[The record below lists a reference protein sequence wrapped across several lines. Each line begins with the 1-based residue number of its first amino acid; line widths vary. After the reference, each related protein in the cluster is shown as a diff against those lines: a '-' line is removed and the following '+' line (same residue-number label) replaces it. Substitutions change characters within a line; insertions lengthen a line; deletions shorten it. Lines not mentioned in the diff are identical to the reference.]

1 VNALLSTNYGGL
13 VPEDELLTHQ
23 IVDTFATVSQSD
35 PSWTEKIWTT
45 AHARDNSLQVALGIG
60 KYTNRGV
67 FDGAAGV
74 CRGTEQWTVRGGR
87 RLSSGPANTDVGP
100 IHYGVVEPLKSIRV
114 RLDKT
119 EHAPIAFDVVIQGSF
134 PAALEDP
141 WPDRSP
147 DGYRVTHNVLRYH
160 QIGVASGWVELE
172 GVRTEIVPGEWISI
186 RDHSWGLR
194 PGVGKPIPGLP
205 RGGRRIDQM
214 FMTWCPMTMTRPD
227 GSAYSLF
234 VFFQQEKGDGFEST
248 RYQAEQQDDDGTAH
262 RFAAVEQDLH
272 FDDGNRRLTHG
283 TITLTETD
291 GTKRPLTITAAGPT
305 GFHLGTAGYYGWNDW
320 VLGQWVGELKVE
332 GNHVTNCDHPETAR
346 QLHQLRDLLVRV
358 EDPVGGGVGVG
369 NAETFAF
376 GSVPDLGLSA
386 ENSFL

>member
-1 VNALLSTNYGGL
+1 LLSTNYGGL

-45 AHARDNSLQVALGIG
+45 AHARDNSVQVVLGIG

-87 RLSSGPANTDVGP
+87 RLSSDPSSTDVGP
-100 IHYGVVEPLKSIRV
+100 IHYSVVEPLRSTRI

-119 EHAPIAFDVVIQGSF
+119 EHAPIAFDVVLHGSF
-134 PAALEDP
+134 PTALEDP

-160 QIGVASGWVELE
+160 QIGVASGWVEVE
-172 GVRTEIVPGEWISI
+172 GVRTEVEPGEWISI

-214 FMTWCPMTMTRPD
+214 YMTWCPMTLTRTD

-234 VFFQQEKGDGFEST
+234 VFFQHERGDGFEST
-248 RYQAEQQDDDGTAH
+248 RYQAEQQNDDGTAH
-262 RFAAVEQDLH
+262 RFASVEQDLR
-272 FDDGNRRLTHG
+272 FDDGNRRFTHG
-283 TITLTETD
+283 TITLTESD
-291 GTKRPLTITAAGPT
+291 GTKRPLTISAAGPT

-332 GNHVTNCDHPETAR
+332 GNHVTNCDHPDTAR

-376 GSVPDLGLSA
+376 GAFPDRGLTA

>member
-1 VNALLSTNYGGL
+1 VIRLLSTNYGGL

-45 AHARDNSLQVALGIG
+45 AHARDNSLQVVLGIG

-74 CRGTEQWTVRGGR
+74 CRATEQWTVRGGR
-87 RLSSGPANTDVGP
+87 RLSSDPASTHVGP
-100 IHYGVVEPLKSIRV
+100 VHYSVVEPLRSIRV
-114 RLDKT
+114 RLDET
-119 EHAPIAFDVVIQGSF
+119 EHAPIAFDVVMEGSF

-160 QIGVASGWVELE
+160 QIGVASGWVEVE
-172 GVRTEIVPGEWISI
+172 GQRTEIDSNEWISI

-214 FMTWCPMTMTRPD
+214 FMTWCPMTLTRPD

-234 VFFQQEKGDGFEST
+234 VFFQHEKGHGFEST
-248 RYQAEQQDDDGTAH
+248 RYQAEQQNDDGTAH
-262 RFAAVEQDLH
+262 RFATVEQDLH
-272 FDDGNRRLTHG
+272 FDDGNRRFTQG

-291 GTKRPLTITAAGPT
+291 GNKRPLTITAAGPT

-332 GNHVTNCDHPETAR
+332 GNHVTNCDHPDTAR

-376 GSVPDLGLSA
+376 GAVPDLGLSA

>member
-1 VNALLSTNYGGL
+1 MLTTNYGSL
-13 VPEDELLTHQ
+13 VPEDESLTHQ

-35 PSWTEKIWTT
+35 PSWTEKIWTI
-45 AHARDNSLQVALGIG
+45 AHARDNSLQLVLGVG

-67 FDGAAGV
+67 FDGAGGV
-74 CRGTEQWTVRGGR
+74 CRGTEQWTVRAGR
-87 RLSSGPANTDVGP
+87 RLSLDSSSTDVGP
-100 IHYGVVEPLKSIRV
+100 IHYSVVEPLKAIRV
-114 RLDKT
+114 KLDKT
-119 EHAPIAFDVVIQGSF
+119 EHAPIAFDVILRGSF
-134 PAALEDP
+134 AAALEDP

-172 GVRTEIVPGEWISI
+172 GVRTEVEPDDWISI

-205 RGGRRIDQM
+205 RGGRRINQM
-214 FMTWCPMTMTRPD
+214 LMTWCPMTLTRPD

-248 RYQAEQQDDDGTAH
+248 RFQAEQQNEDGTAH
-262 RFAAVEQDLH
+262 RFVNVEQDLH

-291 GTKRPLTITAAGPT
+291 GTRRPLTITAAGPT

-320 VLGQWVGELKVE
+320 VYGQWVGDLRVE
-332 GNHVTNCDHPETAR
+332 GYHVPDCDHPETAR
-346 QLHQLRDLLVRV
+346 KVHQLRDLLVRID
-358 EDPVGGGVGVG
+358 DPVGGGSGLG
-369 NAETFAF
+369 NAETFAL
-376 GSVPDLGLSA
+376 GAYPDRGLTA

>member
-1 VNALLSTNYGGL
+1 MSLLSTNYGAL

-35 PSWTEKIWTT
+35 PSWTEKIWTL
-45 AHARDNSLQVALGIG
+45 AHARDNSLQVVLGVG

-87 RLSSGPANTDVGP
+87 RLSSDPTGTEVGP
-100 IHYGVVEPLKSIRV
+100 IAYRVVEPLRAV
-114 RLDKT
+114 RISLAAT
-119 EHAPIAFDVVIQGSF
+119 EHAPITFDVELRGNF
-134 PAALEDP
+134 DAALEDP

-160 QIGVASGWVELE
+160 QIGVASGWVEVE
-172 GVRTEIVPGEWISI
+172 GRRTEITADEWISV

-205 RGGRRIDQM
+205 RGGRKIKQM
-214 FMTWCPMTMTRPD
+214 FMTWLPMTMSRPD
-227 GSAYSLF
+227 GSTYSLF
-234 VFFQQEKGDGFEST
+234 VMYQEERGDGFLEI
-248 RYQAEQQDDDGTAH
+248 RCQAEQQNDDGTSH
-262 RFAAVEQDLH
+262 RFVSVEQDMH
-272 FDDGNRRLTHG
+272 FRDDNRRFTHG
-283 TITLTETD
+283 TVTLIDSD
-291 GTKRPLTITAAGPT
+291 GTKRPLTVTAAGPT

-320 VLGQWVGELKVE
+320 VYGQWVGDLRVE
-332 GNHVTNCDHPETAR
+332 GSHMTDCDKPENAR
-346 QLHQLRDLLVRV
+346 KLHQLRDQLVRID
-358 EDPVGGGVGVG
+358 DPVGGGTGLG
-369 NAETFAF
+369 NAETFA
-376 GSVPDLGLSA
+376 LGEFAEGGLTA